1 MIRVEHLTKRFGP
14 VTAVEDITFHAEK
27 GEILGFLGPNG
38 AGKTTTMR
46 ILAGCLAAT
55 EGSASIAG
63 FDTFESSLEAR
74 RNLGYLPEQIP
85 LYPEMTVG
93 EYLAFT
99 AELRSIRG
107 RVLRQRLDDVLPRC
121 GLADVRHKI
130 IGRLSRGYRQRVGL
144 AQALVHNPPVLI
156 LDEPTVGLDP
166 RQIVEVRSLIRSLA
180 PDHTVLLSTHI
191 LPEVSMV
198 CSRVVII
205 DRGRLVAEDT
215 PHNLTSFGRSTRF
228 VVEVEGPQVEVAAV
242 LRSVNG
248 VAQVDLLEAKGNV
261 CRHRVR
267 CATEDGRANAEVRK
281 GVAEAVI
288 GKGFGLLE
296 LQPERMTLED
306 VFVRL
311 TTTEAAA

>member
-1 MIRVEHLTKRFGP
+1 MICVEHLTKRYGA
-14 VTAVEDITFHAEK
+14 VTAVDDVTFQAQK

-63 FDTFESSLEAR
+63 YDTFEASLEAR

-85 LYPEMTVG
+85 LYSEMTVW
-93 EYLAFT
+93 EYLTFA
-99 AELRSIRG
+99 AELRSVRG
-107 RVLRQRLDDVLPRC
+107 QELRRRMDHVLPRC
-121 GLADVRHKI
+121 GLTDVRYKT
-130 IGRLSRGYRQRVGL
+130 IGRLSRGYRQRLGL
-144 AQALVHNPPVLI
+144 AQALIHNPPVLI

-166 RQIVEVRSLIRSLA
+166 RQIVEVRSLIKSLA

-205 DRGRLVAEDT
+205 DRGKVVAEDT
-215 PHNLTSFGRSTRF
+215 PQNLTSFNRGTAF
-228 VVEVEGPQVEVAAV
+228 VVEVEGPARQVTSV
-242 LRSVNG
+242 LQNAPG
-248 VAQVDLLEAKGNV
+248 VARVDLLETRGSIS
-261 CRHRVR
+261 RHRIQ
-267 CATEDGRANAEVRK
+267 CHADDGGGSADARK
-281 GVAEAVI
+281 GVAEAVVRS
-288 GKGFGLLE
+288 GFGLLE
-296 LQPERMTLED
+296 LQPERVTLED